1 MKFILACVIAIGL
14 TCFVVMFFPI
24 INRIGFQTSFMYVN
38 GSMLLCM
45 IVFAY
50 MLKVFHGK

>member
-14 TCFVVMFFPI
+14 TCFVGMFFPI

-50 MLKVFHGK
+50 MLKVFHG